1 MGKKNKKKNKKVQL
15 PFVSVCTPTFNRRPF
30 IPSLIKCYKHQ
41 KYPLDR
47 MEWIIVDD
55 GTDYVED
62 LFTNIDIPNVK
73 YIKLDEKITLGKK
86 RNLMHTF
93 CKGDIIVYMDDDDY
107 YPPTRDSHAVEKLV
121 ANPKALA
128 AGSSEMYIYFK
139 NINKMYQF
147 GPYGPN
153 HATAGTFAFKK
164 ELLDQ
169 TSYNEDKCLAE
180 EKEFLKGFT
189 IPFVQLEPKHVIL
202 VFSHS
207 HNTCDKSK
215 LITDENNAGFRLSN
229 KTVAD
234 FIKETE
240 LYEWFTNKIDIE
252 LNNYEPGLPKHKPD
266 VLKQLAEFEERIRQ
280 RNKSLTPDVGI
291 TIQRKGKPP
300 IKLNQDQ
307 VVKLLQ
313 EQQNKIKELMMQNKR
328 LQSLCQSQ
336 QDRLS
341 ELTNPNMKDHITQ
354 AANITTFS

>member
-1 MGKKNKKKNKKVQL
+1 MGKKNRRKHKTVEL

-30 IPSLIKCYKHQ
+30 IPSLIQCYKHQ
-41 KYPLDR
+41 KYPNDR
-47 MEWIIVDD
+47 MEWIIIDD
-55 GTDYVED
+55 GTDIVED
-62 LFTNIDIPNVK
+62 LFINIDIPNVK
-73 YIKLDEKITLGKK
+73 YIKLNEKITLGKK
-86 RNLMHTF
+86 RNLMHTY

-107 YPPTRDSHAVEKLV
+107 YPPTRVSHAVERLIS
-121 ANPKALA
+121 NPKALA

-169 TSYNEDKCLAE
+169 TCYNENKCMAE

-189 IPFVQLEPKHVIL
+189 IPFVQLDPKHVIL

-229 KTVAD
+229 KSVTD
-234 FIKETE
+234 FIKEQE
-240 LYEWFTNKIDIE
+240 LFDWFMNKIDE
-252 LNNYEPGLPKHKPD
+252 DLNNYEPGLPKYKPD
-266 VLKQLAEFEERIRQ
+266 VMIQLAEFEEKIKQ
-280 RNKSLTPDVGI
+280 RKKSLTSDIGI

-313 EQQNKIKELMMQNKR
+313 EQQNKIKELMLQNNR
-328 LQSLCQSQ
+328 LQELCELQ
-336 QDRLS
+336 QEKLS

-354 AANITTFS
+354 AANLTTFS

>member
-1 MGKKNKKKNKKVQL
+1 MGKKSKRKNKKVEL

-30 IPSLIKCYKHQ
+30 IPSLIQCYKHQ
-41 KYPLDR
+41 KYPNDR
-47 MEWIIVDD
+47 MEWIIIDD
-55 GTDYVED
+55 GTDLVED
-62 LFTNIDIPNVK
+62 LFISIDIPNVK
-73 YIKLDEKITLGKK
+73 YIKLDKKITLGKK
-86 RNLMHTF
+86 RNLMHTY

-107 YPPTRDSHAVEKLV
+107 YPPTRVSHAVEKLIS
-121 ANPKALA
+121 NPKALA

-169 TSYNEDKCLAE
+169 TSYNEDKCMAE

-189 IPFVQLEPKHVIL
+189 IPFVQLDPKHVIL

-215 LITDENNAGFRLSN
+215 LITDENNAGFRLSS
-229 KTVAD
+229 KSVSD
-234 FIKETE
+234 FIKEPD
-240 LYEWFTNKIDIE
+240 LLDWFLNKIDKD
-252 LNNYEPGLPKHKPD
+252 LNNYEPGLPKYKPD
-266 VLKQLAEFEERIRQ
+266 VMIQLAEFEEKIKRRK
-280 RNKSLTPDVGI
+280 RSLVSDIGI
-291 TIQRKGKPP
+291 TIQRKDKPP

-313 EQQNKIKELMMQNKR
+313 EQQNKIKELMLQNNR
-328 LQSLCQSQ
+328 LQELCELQ
-336 QDRLS
+336 QEKLS
-341 ELTNPNMKDHITQ
+341 NLTNPNIKDHITQ
-354 AANITTFS
+354 AANLTTFS